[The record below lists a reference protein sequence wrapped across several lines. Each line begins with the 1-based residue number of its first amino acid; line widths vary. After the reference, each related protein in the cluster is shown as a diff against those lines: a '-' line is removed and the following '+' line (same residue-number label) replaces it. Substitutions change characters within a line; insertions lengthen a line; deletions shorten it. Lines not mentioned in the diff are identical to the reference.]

1 MEKAFSVN
9 WETAGERTGSGTVC
23 LQCGKEANLE
33 DLSKKWKVYGSFSD
47 FRLFLFLHNT
57 TLSSVFIH
65 LHMEV
70 SKSQDNLK
78 TRLSLRDKAD
88 SGF

>member
-1 MEKAFSVN
+1 MSEQAQSQFVCNVEKKQI
-9 WETAGERTGSGTVC
+9 WRIC
-23 LQCGKEANLE
+23 L
-33 DLSKKWKVYGSFSD
+33 KKWKVYGSFSD